1 MKKLIGLFI
10 IFLSSG
16 LCANAQSA
24 FDKKITAAVAQL
36 TSNEPTNENPVTLNA
51 RILLEKDS
59 IAIIVKVGMAPGW
72 HIYQY
77 VPSTMP
83 YIAIE
88 HILKLPEGF
97 QSVGKW
103 EISKPFPSS
112 NDPGVLIYEK
122 QAWFVH
128 KVVRS
133 AGIRSNEIIQTGLYY
148 QTCDL
153 HQCLPPV
160 EKIIELKVEPES

>member
-16 LCANAQSA
+16 LGASAQSA
-24 FDKKITAAVAQL
+24 FEKKITAAVAQL
-36 TSNEPTNENPVTLNA
+36 TSAKPTNENPVTLNA

-59 IAIIVKVGMAPGW
+59 MAVIVEVRMAPGW

-83 YIAIE
+83 YIPIE
-88 HILKLPEGF
+88 QILKLPEGF
-97 QSVGKW
+97 QAVGKW
-103 EISKPFPSS
+103 EMSRPFPSA

-128 KVVRS
+128 KIVRS
-133 AGIRSNEIIQTGLYY
+133 AGARSAGVIQTGLYY
-148 QTCDL
+148 QACDL
-153 HQCLPPV
+153 RQCLPPV
-160 EKIIELKVEPES
+160 EKIFDLKVEPGS